1 MIKIDMKMPK
11 CCDDCPMLNDDGD
24 YPTCRVTQTSRGY
37 DFPKLEKR
45 MDDCPLRDEDF
56 QGIHNAKIM
65 DTSITMADHGCLTF
79 FLTIEGEGSWG
90 VGIGGYSIAYGYL
103 GSDEFKA
110 ESGAGLEAMMRI
122 MDTVGVDRWE
132 DLKGKYIR
140 VKGDIYGSGSI
151 EIIGN
156 LLEDKW
162 FNLKKFFRLKSE
174 EQKGKS
180 DAKNK

>member
-11 CCDDCPMLNDDGD
+11 CCDACPMLNDDGD

-45 MDDCPLRDEDF
+45 MGDCPLRDEDYSE
-56 QGIHNAKIM
+56 IHNAKITN
-65 DTSITMADHGCLTF
+65 TSITMADHGCLTF
-79 FLTIEGEGSWG
+79 FITIEGGGCWG
-90 VGIGGYSIAYGYL
+90 ISLGGYAIAYGYL

-110 ESGAGLEAMMRI
+110 DSGVGLEAMMHI

-140 VKGDIYGSGSI
+140 VKGDIYGRKSI
-151 EIIGN
+151 EVIGN
-156 LLEDKW
+156 LLDDKW
-162 FNLKKFFRLKSE
+162 FDLKEFFRSKSE
-174 EQKGKS
+174 DRS
-180 DAKNK
+180 KNNGSTNI